1 MSEPRLT
8 QRSLRHLPAVDALA
22 DRIREDL
29 LPGSSH
35 REAVSISRSA
45 LDAVRAELLATGHV
59 DVEAALDRA
68 VKDRTR
74 PVSRRV
80 INATGV
86 ILHTNLGRAPLSH
99 HAVNAI
105 VDIASSYSDLEI
117 DLRSGER
124 SRRGDRVEKLLTETV
139 GSERSLVVNNCAAAV
154 LLAVTAL
161 AGTTKS
167 VIVSRGEL
175 VEIGG
180 GFRIPDVVS
189 ACGSQIVEVGTT
201 NRTRLSDYVQ
211 AIERESGECVI
222 LRVHKSNFR
231 TIGFTESVP
240 IDELCGLGVPVIDD
254 IGSGALAPFNDGV
267 IDELFVDEPMVSR
280 SLHAGSAVVCF
291 SADKLLGG
299 PQAGVMAGRAEPI
312 EMCAGHELARA
323 LRACK
328 LTHSAL
334 EATLELFRDPA
345 RATNQVPVLRMMQI
359 PHEELLDRAEKIAN
373 CVGGDVVDRAAPI
386 GGGSL
391 PTRDLK
397 GPVVRLRR
405 TRTGATEF
413 AARLRMGSTPV
424 LARIE
429 HERVILDPRTVLAD
443 EIDDLLAAVLDADIT
458 MAVR

>member
-1 MSEPRLT
+1 MSETQLT
-8 QRSLRHLPAVDALA
+8 QSALRNLPSVDALA
-22 DRIREDL
+22 GRIREDL
-29 LPGSSH
+29 PPGSSH

-45 LDAVRAELLATGHV
+45 LTAARAELRETGDADANAV
-59 DVEAALDRA
+59 LDRA
-68 VKDRTR
+68 VEDRMR

-86 ILHTNLGRAPLSH
+86 ILHTNLGRAPLSR

-105 VDIASSYSDLEI
+105 VDVATSYSDLEI

-124 SRRGDRVEKLLTETV
+124 TRRGDRVAKLLTETV
-139 GSERSLVVNNCAAAV
+139 GSERSIVVNNCAAAV

-161 AGTTKS
+161 AGATKS
-167 VIVSRGEL
+167 VIISRGEL

-180 GFRIPDVVS
+180 GFRIPEVVS
-189 ACGSQIVEVGTT
+189 ACGSRIVEVGTT

-211 AIERESGECVI
+211 AVERESGECVI

-254 IGSGALAPFNDGV
+254 IGSGALAPFNDAR

-280 SLHAGSAVVCF
+280 SLDAGSSVVCF

-299 PQAGVMAGRAEPI
+299 PQAGVLAGRVEPI
-312 EMCAGHELARA
+312 EMCAGHQLARA

-334 EATLELFRDPA
+334 EATLKLFRDPA
-345 RATNQVPVLRMMQI
+345 QAINNVPVLRMMQI
-359 PHEELLDRAEKIAN
+359 PHEELLVRAEKIAN
-373 CVGGDVVDRAAPI
+373 GTGGDVVDCSAPV

-391 PTRDLK
+391 PLRDLK
-397 GPVVRLRR
+397 GPVVRLQG
-405 TRTGATEF
+405 THIGATEM
-413 AARLRMGSTPV
+413 ATRLRMGTTPV

-429 HERVILDPRTVLAD
+429 HERVILDPRTVRAD
-443 EIDDLLAAVLDADIT
+443 EIDDLMAAVHDANLT
-458 MAVR
+458 MDAR